1 MLKNIFKKGRGR
13 NFIFTNVWCILRHY
27 LPSTNKHIIN
37 DVIES
42 SQMGA
47 CRVLRGCD
55 LKAEGTG
62 VVCVLFASAAP
73 CITMRGGEETGWP
86 RSVS

>member
-1 MLKNIFKKGRGR
+1 MGGGR

-27 LPSTNKHIIN
+27 SPSTNKHIIN

-47 CRVLRGCD
+47 CRVSRGCH
-55 LKAEGTG
+55 LKAEGPG
-62 VVCVLFASAAP
+62 AVRVLLASAAP
-73 CITMRGGEETGWP
+73 GITMRGGGGTGWP